1 MALPKTLMCEPELLA
16 KDLSGRVYIVTGANS
31 GAGLATAEQLV
42 KQGAH
47 VVGACR
53 RVDAGEDAFA
63 GFGSPSGTAEVMKL
77 DLGSLASV
85 RTFAETFT
93 AKHDRLDGLANNAG
107 LMGVPEGTTE
117 DGFETQ
123 LGVNYLGHFLLT
135 ELLLDTLKARA
146 PSRVVNVSSVA
157 HVGTRRQV
165 AEIHL
170 DDLTWESREYNGIMA
185 YSESKLAMVLH
196 ASHLAKRL
204 EGTGVSVFS
213 NHPGWVRSNL
223 AAGMMPGWAN
233 RIWNII
239 LRPLSRP
246 LGTLSAF
253 EGAQSTLHCL
263 LDDDAPN
270 HNGAYFSQNSVLYP
284 NRENRPGGW
293 PMSSPNPHA
302 HDEELAEQLYDRSLQ
317 LVGLTSDA

>member
-1 MALPKTLMCEPELLA
+1 MPKTLMCEPRLLE
-16 KDLSGRVYIVTGANS
+16 KDLSGHVYIVTGANS
-31 GAGLATAEQLV
+31 GTGLATAEQLV
-42 KQGAH
+42 RQGAH

-53 RVDAGEDAFA
+53 RVDAGLEAFA
-63 GFGSPSGTAEVMKL
+63 EFGSLRGTAEVMEL

-85 RTFAETFT
+85 RRFADAFT
-93 AKHDRLDGLANNAG
+93 TRPDRLDGLANNAG
-107 LMGVPEGTTE
+107 LMGVPKGTTE

-135 ELLLDTLKARA
+135 ELLLDTLKASA
-146 PSRVVNVSSVA
+146 PSRIVNVSSVA

-170 DDLTWESREYNGIMA
+170 DDLNWEGREYNGIMA

-196 ASHLAKRL
+196 ASHAARLL
-204 EGTGVSVFS
+204 EGTGVSIFS

-233 RIWNII
+233 SIWNVI

-253 EGAQSTLHCL
+253 EGAQTTLHCL
-263 LDDDAPN
+263 LDEDAPN
-270 HNGAYFSQNSVLYP
+270 HSGEYFSQNSVLYP

-293 PMSSPNPHA
+293 PMPSPNPNA
-302 HDEELAEQLYDRSLQ
+302 HDAELAERLYDRSLQ
-317 LVGLTSDA
+317 LVGLASGG

>member
-1 MALPKTLMCEPELLA
+1 MPKTLMCEPGLLER
-16 KDLSGRVYIVTGANS
+16 DLSDRVYIVTGANS
-31 GAGLATAEQLV
+31 GTGLATAEQLV

-53 RVDAGEDAFA
+53 RVEAGEEAFS
-63 GFGSPSGTAEVMKL
+63 GFGNLPGTAQVMKL
-77 DLGSLASV
+77 DLASLASV
-85 RTFAETFT
+85 RNFADAYT
-93 AKHDRLDGLANNAG
+93 ASFDRLDGLVNNAG
-107 LMGVPEGTTE
+107 VMAPPQGTTE

-123 LGVNYLGHFLLT
+123 FGVNYLAHFLLT
-135 ELLLDTLKARA
+135 ELLLDTLKASA

-170 DDLTWESREYNGIMA
+170 DDLNWEAREYDRVMA

-196 ASHLAKRL
+196 AAHLAKLL

-223 AAGMMPGWAN
+223 AASMMPPWAN
-233 RIWNII
+233 RIWNVI

-246 LGTLSAF
+246 LGTLNNF
-253 EGAQSTLHCL
+253 EGAQATLHCL
-263 LDDDAPN
+263 LDDEAPN
-270 HNGAYFSQNSVLYP
+270 HSGAYFSQNSILYP
-284 NRENRPGGW
+284 NKEHRAGGW
-293 PMSSPNPHA
+293 PMRSPNPNA
-302 HDEELAEQLYDRSLQ
+302 HNMDVAKKLYERSRE
-317 LVGLTSDA
+317 LVGLGSA